1 MARPTGSTIFSEGR
15 AEATGASAGSGR
27 GNAGKA
33 AGGAAEGEA
42 TTGAAA
48 WACGPDFRAAEWQ
61 ELAITAAAKIA
72 IRPGFKFAPKRKATK
87 TELLRFVF

>member
-1 MARPTGSTIFSEGR
+1 MASPTGSTIFSEGR

-33 AGGAAEGEA
+33 AGGDADGDA
-42 TTGAAA
+42 TGTEA

-61 ELAITAAAKIA
+61 ELAITAAAKIT